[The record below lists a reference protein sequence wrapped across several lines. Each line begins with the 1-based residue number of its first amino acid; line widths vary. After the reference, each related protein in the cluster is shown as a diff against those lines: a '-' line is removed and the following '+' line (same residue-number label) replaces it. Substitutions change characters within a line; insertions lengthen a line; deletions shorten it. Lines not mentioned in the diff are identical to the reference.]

1 MTQQTPL
8 LADHYYHIYNRGN
21 NGGNLFFEEHNYP
34 YFFKLYIQHIF
45 PIAKTYAY
53 YLMKNHFH
61 LLVSMRPR
69 TDLSGFKNLTGLKPQ
84 LHSIYLANIKT
95 HREK

>member
-1 MTQQTPL
+1 MSQQTPL

-21 NGGNLFFEEHNYP
+21 NNGNLFFEEHNYQ

-45 PIAKTYAY
+45 PIAKTYSC

-69 TDLSGFKNLTGLKPQ
+69 TDLSGFKNLTGLKSQ
-84 LHSIYLANIKT
+84 LHSI
-95 HREK
+95 